1 MPYILQDSHLISYL
15 IFYANWKGLA
25 FHTHVC
31 VKLDFFNNLGK
42 ILSESTDFIVERIK
56 REKIER
62 ILNEL
67 INPNKKYNERIDI
80 KNKISWLI
88 KKKQNFMEGDI

>member
-1 MPYILQDSHLISYL
+1 MLIEKGWHFTHTYVL
-15 IFYANWKGLA
+15 NWIFFFRPK
-25 FHTHVC
+25 
-31 VKLDFFNNLGK
+31 KELDFFNNLGK
-42 ILSESTDFIVERIK
+42 ILSESTNFIVERIK

-80 KNKISWLI
+80 KNKISWKEI
-88 KKKQNFMEGDI
+88 YNRNDTK